1 MSGDALGGIDLHAAF
16 MRRAAADQPAFI
28 EALAVR
34 LEQALP
40 GLVRVERK
48 RDGLFSKTA
57 HVHLITVDT
66 GEAQYVLEQEHGALR
81 AGRSRGTHGVVLKR
95 EVLTVAQFLDGL
107 NEALGR
113 LSADAEGAHRVLH
126 DFLMK

>member
-48 RDGLFSKTA
+48 KDGLFSKTA
-57 HVHLITVDT
+57 HVHTISIDT
-66 GEAQYVLEQEHGALR
+66 GDAQYVLEQEHGVLHATR
-81 AGRSRGTHGVVLKR
+81 ARGTHGVILKR
-95 EVLTVAQFLDGL
+95 ETLTVPQFLDGL
-107 NEALGR
+107 NAALGT
-113 LSADAEGAHRVLH
+113 LSAQAEGAHRVLH
-126 DFLMK
+126 DFLMG